1 LNTRGR
7 KRALNILGGL
17 GTTMLMDQRSDTGDV
32 MEPVEVII
40 VHGTVKWFDGAKGY
54 GFISRPDG
62 SEDVL
67 LHLSVLRQAGIDIVQ
82 EGTTVHCEAVRRAK
96 GLQALKVVSVDASTA
111 ITPDRS
117 GRVAPRAIP
126 VEQVLAQGDLEPAM
140 VKWFNRI
147 RGYGFI
153 SRGEGTQDIFVH
165 METLRRAGLAEL
177 HPGQPVRV
185 RITDGAKGPQVADLL
200 IEDD

>member
-1 LNTRGR
+1 
-7 KRALNILGGL
+7 
-17 GTTMLMDQRSDTGDV
+17 MLMDQRSDAGDV
-32 MEPVEVII
+32 MEPAEIII
-40 VHGTVKWFDGAKGY
+40 VHGTVKWFDGVKGY

-67 LHLSVLRQAGIDIVQ
+67 LHLSVLRQAGFDIVQ

-96 GLQALKVVSVDASTA
+96 GLQALKVVSVDTSTA

-185 RITDGAKGPQVADLL
+185 RITEGAKGPQVADLL